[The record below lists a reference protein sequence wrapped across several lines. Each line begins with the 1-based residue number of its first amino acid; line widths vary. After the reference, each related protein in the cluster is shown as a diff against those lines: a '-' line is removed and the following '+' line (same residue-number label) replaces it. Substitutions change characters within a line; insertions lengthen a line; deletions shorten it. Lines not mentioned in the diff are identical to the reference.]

1 MEPRLPFAPV
11 RIKIIRRPDPKCI
24 LHTEDRER
32 NSLNPV
38 KEQREARKLLESL
51 QKRNQNLREY
61 RYGNEYIKCTADAI
75 ALVADLNNVENLS
88 LHHSV
93 FSDACLSLQ
102 TFLPVFADFPVC
114 PDVYSIS
121 YPGSECNTHF
131 AVRTPEPLFPGDI
144 LSLDKP
150 FNPIYRKR

>member
-32 NSLNPV
+32 NSLNQV

-51 QKRNQNLREY
+51 QKRNQNIREY

-75 ALVADLNNVENLS
+75 ALVANLNNVENFS
-88 LHHSV
+88 LHRSV
-93 FSDACLSLQ
+93 FSDACLFSQ
-102 TFLPVFADFPVC
+102 TFLPVRTFI
-114 PDVYSIS
+114 VYL
-121 YPGSECNTHF
+121 
-131 AVRTPEPLFPGDI
+131 TPEVNATHISPSGHQSHSSLAIFFPLTN
-144 LSLDKP
+144 LSTPSIVKDK
-150 FNPIYRKR
+150 R